1 LYFIEKKEIAVKLV
15 KGHNENIKHVRADWD
30 HLRKL
35 FIMPDTSDKFIE
47 FGQDLLDL
55 IHSFFQDKGGIHST
69 ISIPELQKLFSDIN
83 IPQSPHLLKDV
94 LGEIKNKIIA
104 HSVKV
109 GNPYYIGHMTSAIPY
124 FMILIEM
131 IITALN
137 QNQVKIESAKSST
150 FVEREYISWMHRLIY
165 NKTED
170 FYRENIQNHEISLG
184 NITLDGTMANLTAM
198 LVARNRI
205 FPPEGRFPG
214 IRKAGLHE
222 AYRYYN
228 CKKAVILVSNRGH
241 YSFDKIARIMGI
253 GDENCIK
260 VPVGQKDKIDI
271 REVAK
276 IINEINEANSSGGEQ
291 IKIISLVG
299 IAGTTETG
307 NIDNLVELANI
318 AEKNDIYYHVDAAW
332 GGAVLLVDDF
342 RYLLKG
348 VERADSVT
356 IDAHKLL
363 YSPVSMGMVF
373 FKDRHALGNLR
384 HYSNYIIRTDSVDL
398 GRFSIEGSRPFSSLI
413 PWTALKVVGRDGFK
427 IIFEHAFE
435 LTSSLRGLVER
446 HCNFEPMNHPEL
458 FIFNYR
464 FVPKE
469 VYEKLNSLML
479 QLNGAGTESD
489 LVHTERVNR
498 INNVLNDLNIDLH
511 KALRDEDNSFVSRTT
526 IDSPVYFYQRIV
538 ILRSI
543 TINPLTTPRIL
554 KEILNEQD
562 KLGLKIY
569 NSEYRD
575 KFNDI

>member
-1 LYFIEKKEIAVKLV
+1 MKLV
-15 KGHNENIKHVRADWD
+15 KGNDDNIRYVKADWD

-69 ISIPELQKLFSDIN
+69 ISIPDLQKLFSDIN

-94 LGEIKNKIIA
+94 LLEIKNKIIA

-124 FMILIEM
+124 FMILLQM

-137 QNQVKIESAKSST
+137 QNQVKVESAKSST
-150 FVEREYISWMHRLIY
+150 FVEREYISWMHRLIF
-165 NKTED
+165 NKSED

-184 NITLDGTMANLTAM
+184 NVTLDGTMANLTAM
-198 LVARNRI
+198 LVARNRA
-205 FPPEGRFPG
+205 FPSQGRFPG
-214 IRKAGLHE
+214 IRRAGIHE
-222 AYRYYN
+222 AYQYYN
-228 CKKAVILVSNRGH
+228 CDKAVILVSRRGH
-241 YSFDKIARIMGI
+241 YSFDKIARVMGI
-253 GDENCIK
+253 GDENIIK
-260 VPVGQKDKIDI
+260 VPVGQKDKVDI
-271 REVAK
+271 REVER
-276 IINEINEANSSGGEQ
+276 IINEINRANSSGNKKT
-291 IKIISLVG
+291 KIISLVG
-299 IAGTTETG
+299 IAGSTETG
-307 NIDNLVELANI
+307 NIDNLTELAAI
-318 AEKNDIYYHVDAAW
+318 AEKNEIYYHVDAAW

-348 VERADSVT
+348 IERADSVS

-363 YSPVSMGMVF
+363 YSPASMGMVF
-373 FKDRHALGNLR
+373 FRDNHDLGNLK

-413 PWTALKVVGRDGFK
+413 PWTALKILGRDGFK

-446 HCNFEPMNHPEL
+446 HCNFEPMSHPEL

-469 VYEKLNSLML
+469 VFEKLSSLML
-479 QLNGAGTESD
+479 KLNGGEDERESIYR
-489 LVHTERVNR
+489 ERIKK
-498 INNVLNDLNIDLH
+498 INSVLNDLNRDLH
-511 KALRDEDNSFVSRTT
+511 KSIRDEDNSFVSRTT
-526 IDSPVYFYQRIV
+526 IDSPIYFYQRVV

-543 TINPLTTPRIL
+543 TINPLTTHRIL

-569 NSEYRD
+569 NDDYRERFD
-575 KFNDI
+575 DI

>member
-1 LYFIEKKEIAVKLV
+1 MKLV
-15 KGHNENIKHVRADWD
+15 KGNDENIRHVKADWD

-55 IHSFFQDKGGIHST
+55 IHSFFQDKGGIHSA
-69 ISIPELQKLFSDIN
+69 ISIPELQKLFSDIH

-124 FMILIEM
+124 FMILIQM

-137 QNQVKIESAKSST
+137 QNQVKIESAKAST

-165 NKTED
+165 NKSED
-170 FYRENIQNHEISLG
+170 FYRENIQNHEVSLG

-198 LVARNRI
+198 LVARNKA

-222 AYRYYN
+222 AFRYYN
-228 CKKAVILVSNRGH
+228 CKKAVILVSRRGH

-260 VPVGQKDKIDI
+260 IHVGQKDKIDI
-271 REVAK
+271 REVEK
-276 IINEINEANSSGGEQ
+276 TVSDIKRANSTGGGK

-307 NIDNLVELANI
+307 NIDNLTELANI
-318 AEKNDIYYHVDAAW
+318 AGKNDIYYHVDAAW

-348 VERADSVT
+348 IERADSAA

-373 FKDRHALGNLR
+373 FKDKHDLVNLK
-384 HYSNYIIRTDSVDL
+384 HSSNYIIRTDSVDL
-398 GRFSIEGSRPFSSLI
+398 GRFSIEGSRPFSSLV
-413 PWTALKVVGRDGFK
+413 PWTAMKILGRDGFK

-435 LTSSLRGLVER
+435 LTSSLRGIVER

-469 VYEKLNSLML
+469 VSEKLNSLML
-479 QLNGAGTESD
+479 KLGGTD
-489 LVHTERVNR
+489 TKKDPANRERIR
-498 INNVLNDLNIDLH
+498 KINSVLNDLNIDLH
-511 KALRDEDNSFVSRTT
+511 KAARDEDNSFVSRTT
-526 IDSPVYFYQRIV
+526 IDSPLYFYQRIV
-538 ILRSI
+538 ILRSV

-562 KLGLKIY
+562 KLGLRIY
-569 NSEYRD
+569 NSDYRD
-575 KFNDI
+575 RFNEI